1 MAASV
6 EQSAPLA
13 KDRLIAYYRVVR
25 GAVCVAGTS
34 TAARSSRAAR
44 KNVGKVCGPLLQ
56 WAWIPLVFSVFEILS
71 LSTV

>member
-25 GAVCVAGTS
+25 GAVCVAGT
-34 TAARSSRAAR
+34 AARSSQAAR
-44 KNVGKVCGPLLQ
+44 KNVGKACGVLQ
-56 WAWIPLVFSVFEILS
+56 HWAWLPLVFSVIEIMS